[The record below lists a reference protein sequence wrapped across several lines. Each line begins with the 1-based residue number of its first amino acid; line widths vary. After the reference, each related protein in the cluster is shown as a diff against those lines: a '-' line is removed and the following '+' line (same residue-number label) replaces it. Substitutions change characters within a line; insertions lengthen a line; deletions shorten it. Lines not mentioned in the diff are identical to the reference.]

1 MHPLLTRF
9 ADLVSEGTIKDFQ
22 PIPNLTFTY
31 EELEYLCNNGY
42 IYESNNKFY
51 AVVPKS
57 F

>member
-1 MHPLLTRF
+1 MHSLLTRF
-9 ADLVSEGTIKDFQ
+9 ADLVSEGTIKDLQ

-31 EELEYLCNNGY
+31 EELKYLCNNGY

-51 AVVPKS
+51 AVVPES

>member
-1 MHPLLTRF
+1 MHPLLTKF
-9 ADLVSEGTIKDFQ
+9 ANLVSEGTIKDYQ

-42 IYESNNKFY
+42 IYESGNKFY
-51 AVVPKS
+51 ALVPNS